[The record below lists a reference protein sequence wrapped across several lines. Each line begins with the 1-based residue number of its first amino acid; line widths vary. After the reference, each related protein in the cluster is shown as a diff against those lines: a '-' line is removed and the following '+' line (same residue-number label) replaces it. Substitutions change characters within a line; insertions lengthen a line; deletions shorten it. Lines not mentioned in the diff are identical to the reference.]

1 MKPIRAFLMLALPL
15 LLPFGVAQAAPYDA
29 TAPDGDLQVVC
40 KDFQID
46 GALVLKA
53 KCNKKGDD
61 GNLSLIDTS
70 YNVGARYVV
79 GDCRE
84 QQQRIEVTAESVK
97 LVVSCVTGRVGT
109 KIDRYEY
116 RADLTALLTWDS
128 ETGWSWG
135 A

>member
-15 LLPFGVAQAAPYDA
+15 LLSFDAAQAAPYDA

-40 KDFQID
+40 KDFEIN

-53 KCNKKGDD
+53 KCNKKGAD
-61 GNLSLIDTS
+61 GNLSLTDTS
-70 YNVGARYVV
+70 YDVGAHYAVD
-79 GDCRE
+79 DCRE
-84 QQQRIEVTAESVK
+84 QQQRIEVTADSVR
-97 LVVSCVTGRVGT
+97 LVISCVAERVGT
-109 KIDRYEY
+109 KVDRYTY
-116 RADLTALLTWDS
+116 LADLTAVLTWDS